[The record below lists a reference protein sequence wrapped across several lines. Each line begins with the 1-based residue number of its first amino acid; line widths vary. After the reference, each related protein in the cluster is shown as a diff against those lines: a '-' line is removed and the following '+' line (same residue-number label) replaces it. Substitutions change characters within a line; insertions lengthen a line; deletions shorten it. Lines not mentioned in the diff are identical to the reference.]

1 MKLLKSLVLALGLV
15 GATSSYALEA
25 NTARGSVTLE
35 KPLSDQVVVYELSA
49 LDTLDA
55 LGVHPKGVPN
65 PIRLDYLKEDLKES
79 TVVGTLFEP
88 DLEKLNSIQ
97 PEAIIIGGRM
107 AAKYDEI
114 SKIAPVLDMTNSGVN
129 VERAQELL
137 KEYGK
142 IFGKE
147 AKAEELG
154 KILADELA
162 QTKAAVKGKGKAL
175 MILVNGQR
183 IASFGVKSR
192 FGYLFND
199 FGLTPVDE
207 NQSDARHGNPVSFEF
222 IREMNPDWI
231 IVMDRTS
238 TVGAKGDSAKVVLDN
253 ALLKDTKAFKN
264 NHVVYLDGSSY
275 LASGG
280 YQQMM
285 RELKLLR
292 EAFSK

>member
-35 KPLSDQVVVYELSA
+35 KPLSNQVAVYELSA

-55 LGVHPKGVPN
+55 LGVHPKGVPDT
-65 PIRLDYLKEDLKES
+65 IRLDYLKEDLKGS
-79 TVVGTLFEP
+79 TAVGTLFEP

-154 KILADELA
+154 KALADELA
-162 QTKAAVKGKGKAL
+162 QNKAAVKGKGKAL
-175 MILVNGQR
+175 MILVNGQL

-192 FGYLFND
+192 FGYLFNY
-199 FGLTPVDE
+199 FGLTPADD

-238 TVGAKGDSAKVVLDN
+238 AIGAKGDSAKVVLDN

>member
-199 FGLTPVDE
+199 FGLTPADE